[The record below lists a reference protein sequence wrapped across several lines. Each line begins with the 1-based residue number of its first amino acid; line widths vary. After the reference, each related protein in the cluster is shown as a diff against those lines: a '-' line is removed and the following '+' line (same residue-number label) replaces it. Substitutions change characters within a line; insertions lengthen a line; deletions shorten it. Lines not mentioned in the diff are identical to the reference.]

1 MLFFGINIAFVSL
14 HNQISI
20 MRLVFLFFI
29 AFYFSANSQ
38 VFNVQHC
45 GYDFTSYLV
54 INVHEQG
61 KTENIKNLKITI
73 VDSSGS
79 DVINKSNRWSW
90 VNNNKP
96 LLFTPN
102 YKLDSNNNKVEN
114 SNPEGK
120 WFFPFAKDY
129 YLLSVV
135 NTFTADIFSVKIEDI
150 DKEENGGH
158 FETQIIPLSP
168 YNMYILC
175 SSENERQAQQFGP
188 RTNRPVDVI
197 LKKIS
202 Y

>member
-1 MLFFGINIAFVSL
+1 
-14 HNQISI
+14 
-20 MRLVFLFFI
+20 MRFLFLFFI
-29 AFYFSANSQ
+29 LFNFSAQSQ
-38 VFNVQHC
+38 VINVQHC

-79 DVINKSNRWSW
+79 DVINKNNRWSW

-102 YKLDSNNNKVEN
+102 YKLDRNNNKVEN

-135 NTFTADIFSVKIEDI
+135 NTFTADIFSVKIEDL

-197 LKKIS
+197 LKKKS

>member
-1 MLFFGINIAFVSL
+1 
-14 HNQISI
+14 
-20 MRLVFLFFI
+20 MRFLFLFLI
-29 AFYFSANSQ
+29 LFNFSAQSQ
-38 VFNVQHC
+38 VLNGQHC

-61 KTENIKNLKITI
+61 KTENIKNLRITI
-73 VDSSGS
+73 IDSSGTE
-79 DVINKSNRWSW
+79 VINKNNRWSW

-102 YKLDSNNNKVEN
+102 YKIDRNNNKTEN

-135 NTFTADIFSVKIEDI
+135 NIFTADIFSVKIEDI
-150 DKEENGGH
+150 DKDDNGGH

-197 LKKIS
+197 LKKKS